1 MDSSVD
7 RSKFRRQLLNWFDKN
22 QRDLPWRKRKT
33 RYRIWVSEIM
43 LQQTQV
49 VTVVAYFN
57 RFMKRFPNVKKLA
70 EADEADV
77 LKMWEGL
84 GYYRRAR
91 QMHAAAIKIV
101 VEHNGKFPSDFEQVL
116 ALPGIGRYTAGAILS
131 IADDQRLP
139 IVEGNTIRVYS
150 RLLNFQHS
158 VNNATGQKVLWDFA
172 ETLVTKNRPGDLN
185 QALMELGSEVC
196 SVKSPNCTACPVA
209 NHCNALLQGTAESL
223 PNKGTRKTEYEDL
236 HQVAVVIERKGQF
249 AIRLCGPDEH
259 WTGLWDFPRVTLPED
274 STRSKISSHVKRQT
288 GLVVALD
295 QTFVRIKH
303 AVTRYRITL
312 ECYRAVNV
320 KGRLKTGDDFR
331 WATLQELEELPMST
345 TGRKIARKLSELKQ
359 HPVEPTVFD
368 FDDGRGGGGTN

>member
-7 RSKFRRQLLNWFDKN
+7 RAKFRRQLLNWFDKN

-249 AIRLCGPDEH
+249 AI
-259 WTGLWDFPRVTLPED
+259 
-274 STRSKISSHVKRQT
+274 
-288 GLVVALD
+288 
-295 QTFVRIKH
+295 
-303 AVTRYRITL
+303 
-312 ECYRAVNV
+312 
-320 KGRLKTGDDFR
+320 
-331 WATLQELEELPMST
+331 
-345 TGRKIARKLSELKQ
+345 
-359 HPVEPTVFD
+359 
-368 FDDGRGGGGTN
+368 